1 MRRIIISGTGSG
13 CGKTTVVC
21 AVLTALKK
29 RGLDVSSF
37 KCGPDYIDTMF
48 HEKAIGT
55 SSYNID
61 SFFCDDDTLRFLL
74 DENGGKSDISVI
86 EGVMGYYD
94 GNADGR
100 GSAYSVSQITDT
112 KSIIVIDCKGMG
124 ASIGAVM
131 KGFLSFREKNNIIG
145 FIFNRLPLS
154 LTETVKNMCAEL
166 GTEFLGIMP
175 KSDISFESRHL
186 GLVTADEITDIK
198 SKLSQ
203 LGELA
208 EQYIE
213 LDRIIRISESCSL
226 EYKKPEIS
234 EIFSECKPVIAVA
247 KDDAFCFI
255 YKENINLLE
264 KLGCEIKCFSPL
276 NDEEIPSD
284 ADGIILYGGYP
295 ELYTER
301 LWENRKF
308 IASIGKY
315 VKNGMPIIAECGGF
329 MYLHTVMENSDGIGC
344 GMADIVRGK
353 AFKTDKLQ
361 RFGYI
366 TMTAERDNL
375 LAAKGEKITAHEFH
389 YWDSTNCGDA
399 FTARKNNGKEWKC
412 CIADDTMYAGF
423 PHIYFYGNI
432 SAAERFVKKCAEYR
446 SNKNGEN
453 KTYYRN

>member
-21 AVLTALKK
+21 AMLTALKK
-29 RGLDVSSF
+29 RGLNVSSF

-55 SSYNID
+55 SSYNLD

-74 DENGGKSDISVI
+74 DENSITSDISVI

-100 GSAYSVSQITDT
+100 GSAYSISQITDT
-112 KSIIVIDCKGMG
+112 KSVIVIDCKGMG

-131 KGFLSFREKNNIIG
+131 KGFLTFREKNNIIG

-154 LTETVKNMCAEL
+154 LTETVKKLCSEL

-175 KSDISFESRHL
+175 KSEISFESRHL
-186 GLVTADEITDIK
+186 GLVTADEIDDIK
-198 SKLSQ
+198 SKLSL

-208 EQYIE
+208 EKHIL
-213 LDRIIRISESCSL
+213 LDRIIKLAESNPLS
-226 EYKKPEIS
+226 YIPPEIS
-234 EIFSECKPVIAVA
+234 RFCGSEKPVIAVA
-247 KDDAFCFI
+247 KDEAFCFI
-255 YKENINLLE
+255 YKENLSLLE
-264 KLGCEIKCFSPL
+264 KLGCEIVYFSPL
-276 NDEEIPSD
+276 DDAEIPES

-295 ELYTER
+295 ELYTQR
-301 LWENRKF
+301 LSENK
-308 IASIGKY
+308 AMHESIRNSA
-315 VKNGMPIIAECGGF
+315 KNKMPIIAECGGF
-329 MYLHTVMENSDGIGC
+329 MYLHTVMENSERIGYK
-344 GMADIVRGK
+344 MADVIQGK

-366 TMTAERDNL
+366 TMTAEKDNL
-375 LAAKGEKITAHEFH
+375 LAAKGESITAHEFH

-399 FTARKNNGKEWKC
+399 FTARKNNRKEWKC
-412 CIADDTMYAGF
+412 CVSDNTMYAGF

-446 SNKNGEN
+446 RNKNGEN
-453 KTYYRN
+453 

>member
-13 CGKTTVVC
+13 CGKTTIVC
-21 AVLTALKK
+21 AVLTALKN
-29 RGLDVSSF
+29 RGLSVSSF

-55 SSYNID
+55 SSYNLD
-61 SFFCDDDTLRFLL
+61 SFFCDDDILRYLL
-74 DENGGKSDISVI
+74 DENGGSSDISVI

-124 ASIGAVM
+124 ASIGAIM
-131 KGFLSFREKNNIIG
+131 KGFLTFREENNIIG

-154 LTETVKNMCAEL
+154 LTETVKNLCSEL
-166 GTEFLGIMP
+166 GTEFIGIMP
-175 KSDISFESRHL
+175 KNEISFENRHL
-186 GLVTADEITDIK
+186 GLVTANEIEDIK

-208 EQYIE
+208 EKHI
-213 LDRIIRISESCSL
+213 LIDRIIRLSESNPLS
-226 EYKKPEIS
+226 YIPS
-234 EIFSECKPVIAVA
+234 EIIRFCGSEKPVIAVA

-264 KLGCEIKCFSPL
+264 KLGCVIKYFSPL
-276 NDEEIPSD
+276 DDAEIPEN

-295 ELYTER
+295 ELYTKK
-301 LWENRKF
+301 LSENKTMHESIRK
-308 IASIGKY
+308 A
-315 VKNGMPIIAECGGF
+315 VKNKMPIIAECGGF
-329 MYLHTVMENSDGIGC
+329 MYLHTVMENSDGIGY
-344 GMADIVRGK
+344 GMADIIRGK

-366 TMTAERDNL
+366 TMTSEKDNL
-375 LAAKGEKITAHEFH
+375 LAEKGEKITAHEFH

-412 CIADDTMYAGF
+412 CVADDTMYAGF

-432 SAAERFVKKCAEYR
+432 SATERFVKKCAEYR
-446 SNKNGEN
+446 RNKNGKN
-453 KTYYRN
+453 